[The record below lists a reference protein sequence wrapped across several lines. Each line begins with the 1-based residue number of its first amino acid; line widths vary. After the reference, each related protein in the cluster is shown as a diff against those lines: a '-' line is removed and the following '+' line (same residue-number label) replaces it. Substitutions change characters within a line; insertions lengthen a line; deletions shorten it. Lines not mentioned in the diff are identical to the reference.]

1 MSLAARSTLSGRVG
15 SLLPRSPSTRKQ
27 IGEYCECI
35 AQYGK
40 VSGRVAEGFRIK
52 AMAQIEVRIFRTGQ
66 EIARV
71 IRPLHQIDGKPVVKY
86 KKRFWPLVN
95 GGQIH
100 LDNTSPVDV
109 LETHKVT
116 DMVENVPVPELQVVP
131 PALIEWDKSQR
142 EVIDAQPEDRLLVGA
157 GPGTGKTAVACA
169 RVSQL
174 IDQDGLEPS
183 RIWLISFTRTAVR
196 EIRDRIATYL
206 EDASAAYAVKI
217 ATLDSHAWTIHS
229 GFDEEARILGSYEE
243 NIERVLELVR
253 KDENVAEYLESVEHV
268 VVDEAQDIVGIRS
281 DLVVEIVRKLSSTC
295 GVTVF
300 ADEAQAIYDFADDR
314 EVRQGE
320 KRQPSFPNRLRGGA
334 AGVFHERELTDVHRT
349 GSTQLLKIYTSTRRK
364 VLTDAGETTDKLA
377 GIEREIVSL
386 AHGESPQVDDKA
398 LAEIDNAFILYRRRC
413 DVLLTSSTLAQNGI
427 GHRVRMSGLPVC
439 LMPWI
444 GAALSE
450 HEEPDLNKGAFEDMW
465 VDRVQG
471 TFLAI
476 CECDS
481 AWETLVRIAGRT
493 PTVVDMRLLRQ
504 RLGRK
509 QPPAELCNAEMGFRG
524 PIVGT
529 IHASKGR
536 EADIV
541 HLMLPVA
548 HNRNTDQD
556 EEARVVF
563 VGATRG
569 RSRLLVGKGYH
580 HYPGKIEGSG
590 RAYCLRTGEGKPIV
604 QVEIG
609 RDTDIEV
616 EGLAGRSLFSNASA
630 VHASQ
635 SKIRDI
641 ADEPIPLVAEID
653 RDSGFVYRLRVD
665 GQGQFL
671 AVLSSSV
678 NADLFTI
685 AKMVDEK
692 LGGNRRR
699 PPDTIRHLH
708 VQGTRTVVLPPDSP
722 ECETLH
728 EPWKNSGIILAP
740 LILGY
745 GTVFFPYQ
753 NKGRR
758 RRAWSIA

>member
-1 MSLAARSTLSGRVG
+1 MHHPLWETPWPGSGRFQ
-15 SLLPRSPSTRKQ
+15 KQ
-27 IGEYCECI
+27 S
-35 AQYGK
+35 YG
-40 VSGRVAEGFRIK
+40 V
-52 AMAQIEVRIFRTGQ
+52 MAQIEVRIFRTGQ
-66 EIARV
+66 EIERV
-71 IRPLHQIDGKPVVKY
+71 IRPLHHVDGKPVVKY

-100 LDNTSPVDV
+100 LDNASPMDV
-109 LETHKVT
+109 LEVQKVT
-116 DMVENVPVPELQVVP
+116 DKVANVSATELQVVP
-131 PALIEWDKSQR
+131 PALIEWDESQR
-142 EVIDAQPEDRLLVGA
+142 KVIDAQHEDRLLVAA

-196 EIRDRIATYL
+196 EIRDRIAAYL

-229 GFDEEARILGSYEE
+229 GFDEEASILGSYEE
-243 NIERVLELVR
+243 NIEQVLDLVR

-281 DLVVEIVRKLSSTC
+281 DLIVEIVRKLSSSC

-300 ADEAQAIYDFADDR
+300 ADEAQAIYNFADDR
-314 EVRQGE
+314 EVQQGDTGE
-320 KRQPSFPNRLRGGA
+320 PSFPDRLRGGA
-334 AGVFHERELTDVHRT
+334 AGVFQECELTDVHRT
-349 GSTQLLKIYTSTRRK
+349 GSPRLLQIYTSTRCK
-364 VLTDAGETTDKLA
+364 VLTAAEETTEKLA
-377 GIEREIVSL
+377 GIKEEIISL

-398 LAEIDNAFILYRRRC
+398 LAERENAFILYRRRC

-450 HEEPDLNKGAFEDMW
+450 HEEPDLSKGVFEDLW
-465 VDRVQG
+465 DDRVRD
-471 TFLAI
+471 TSIAN
-476 CECDS
+476 CEVDF
-481 AWETLVRIAGRT
+481 AWASLVRLAGRT
-493 PTVVDMRLLRQ
+493 RTVVDMRLLRQ

-509 QPPAELCNAEMGFRG
+509 QPPAELCNAELGFRG

-541 HLMLPVA
+541 HLMLPVTY
-548 HNRNTDQD
+548 NRNADQD

-569 RSRLLVGKGYH
+569 RSRLLVGNGHH
-580 HYPGKIEGSG
+580 HYSSRIEGSG
-590 RAYCLRTGEGKPIV
+590 RAYCLMTGNGKPRA

-609 RDTDIEV
+609 RATDIQV
-616 EGLAGRSLFSNASA
+616 EGLTGRSFFSNAS
-630 VHASQ
+630 VVRASQ
-635 SKIRDI
+635 SRIRDI
-641 ADEPIPLVAEID
+641 ADEPVPLVAECD
-653 RDSGFVYRLRVD
+653 RKAGFAYRLREDV
-665 GQGQFL
+665 QGQFL
-671 AVLSSSV
+671 AVLSNCV

-685 AKMVDEK
+685 AEFVQAK
-692 LGGNRRR
+692 LGGGRRR
-699 PPDTIRHLH
+699 TPDTIRHLH
-708 VQGTRTVVLPPDSP
+708 VQGIRTVVIPPDAP

-728 EPWKNSGIILAP
+728 EPWKSSGIMLAP
-740 LILGY
+740 VILGY
-745 GTVFFPYQ
+745 STVFFPYQ
-753 NKGRR
+753 SKGGRK
-758 RRAWSIA
+758 RRAWNFA